1 MDSDTFFN
9 LLSKYT
15 ILSEKGELISS
26 TCSVWHTISQELE
39 GKLNPKSVYIKVLK
53 DSNEVLT
60 KLRKNNGFDVTA
72 ANNLS
77 STESNDSNDE
87 LSSSSYHEPGKTIFK
102 LRIPYDMYRQF
113 YPKKVIYQRNN
124 KKRVYDVLKQGTWT
138 DIINDE
144 FVKVHKL
151 PCNFIYKRAKVY
163 NPCNSQH
170 FIKFEAKCK
179 DDVCGAEMIGWSD
192 HKPSEGEPLEL
203 HISTVD
209 TRVLERKHTTKRPL
223 KGEKRIRVG
232 LELDK
237 DLACNWRRNNVS
249 DLEYG
254 RISPPNL
261 YQLETL
267 RKVKQEGKDKRLGI
281 NYNCPIQ
288 SLIEFKHNSSYSG
301 SIHSIGIDPFY
312 VHYWTNHQISIYK
325 DICKGYCKLSV
336 DASGGFTKKLKRTS
350 LGLLSASIFLYEGI
364 VSTPFGHISVTQM
377 VSEKHDT
384 LSIFQW
390 LAVWMST
397 AIRPPNEV
405 VCDYSR
411 ALLAAISRS
420 FCNGIGLNDYVNYA
434 FRLLIGIET
443 KIPATYIR
451 LDVAHMV
458 KIFCRIKCLT

>member
-1 MDSDTFFN
+1 VGRKPAVDSDTFFN

-15 ILSEKGELISS
+15 ILNEKEELISS
-26 TCSVWHTISQELE
+26 TCSVWDTISQELE
-39 GKLNPKSVYIKVLK
+39 GKLNPKSVYIKVFK
-53 DSNEVLT
+53 NSDEVLT
-60 KLRKNNGFDVTA
+60 KLRKNNGFDVTTE
-72 ANNLS
+72 NNLS

-87 LSSSSYHEPGKTIFK
+87 LSSSSYNEPVF
-102 LRIPYDMYRQF
+102 
-113 YPKKVIYQRNN
+113 
-124 KKRVYDVLKQGTWT
+124 
-138 DIINDE
+138 
-144 FVKVHKL
+144 
-151 PCNFIYKRAKVY
+151 
-163 NPCNSQH
+163 NPSNSRH
-170 FIKFEAKCK
+170 FLKFEAKCK

-192 HKPSEGEPLEL
+192 HKPSEEEPLEG
-203 HISTVD
+203 
-209 TRVLERKHTTKRPL
+209 LERKHTTKRLL
-223 KGEKRIRVG
+223 KGEKRFKVG
-232 LELDK
+232 MELDK

-288 SLIEFKHNSSYSG
+288 SLIEFKHNSTYSG

-336 DASGGFTKKLKRTS
+336 DASGGFMKKLKRTS
-350 LGLLSASIFLYEGI
+350 LGLLWASVFLYEGI
-364 VSTPFGHISVTQM
+364 VSTPYGHISVTQM

-390 LAVWMST
+390 IAVWMSSG
-397 AIRPPNEV
+397 IRPPNEV

-411 ALLAAISRS
+411 ALLGAISRV
-420 FCNGIGLNDYVNYA
+420 FCSGIGLNDYVNYS
-434 FRLLIGIET
+434 FRVLIGLEK
-443 KIPATYIR
+443 KIQLLT
-451 LDVAHMV
+451 LDWM
-458 KIFCRIKCLT
+458 LPT